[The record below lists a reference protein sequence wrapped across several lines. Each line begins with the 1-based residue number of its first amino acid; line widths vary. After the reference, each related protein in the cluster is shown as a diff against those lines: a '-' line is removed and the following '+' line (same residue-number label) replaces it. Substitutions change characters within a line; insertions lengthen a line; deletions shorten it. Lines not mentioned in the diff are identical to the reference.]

1 MLTDL
6 NVPYLVIAL
15 LVLIFSLSV
24 HEAAHAWS
32 ASQLGDDTA
41 KRLGRVTLNPVVHVD
56 PIGTL
61 LLPLVAMLSG
71 APLIGWAKPTPVNTR
86 NLRHPRRD
94 HILVTAA
101 GPISNLVI
109 ALAAAAALR
118 AGASG
123 GNWLGMLVLEAL
135 TLNVL
140 LAVFNML
147 PIPPLDGG
155 QIVMGLLPPRVAM
168 RLRFLYEYGFLIL
181 MVLLV
186 TGVLWALIR
195 AAVLCDSLVAALTSR
210 KRVVSG
216 MRPTGQLHLGHLV
229 GALQNWIALQEQV
242 PTVSTSSPTGTR

>member
-1 MLTDL
+1 MAPDL
-6 NVPYLVIAL
+6 NVPYLIIAF

-32 ASQLGDDTA
+32 ASRLGDDTA

-61 LLPLVAMLSG
+61 LLPLVAMVSG

-86 NLRHPRRD
+86 NLTHPRRD
-94 HILVTAA
+94 HILVTVA
-101 GPISNLVI
+101 GPASNMVI
-109 ALAAAAALR
+109 AFAAAVALR

-123 GNWLGMLVLEAL
+123 DWLGLLVIEAL

-155 QIVMGLLPPRVAM
+155 QILMAVVPPRIAVH
-168 RLRFLYEYGFLIL
+168 LRFLYEYGFLIL
-181 MVLLV
+181 MGLLV
-186 TGVLWALIR
+186 TGILGSLIGPPYYVILSWLR
-195 AAVLCDSLVAALTSR
+195 
-210 KRVVSG
+210 
-216 MRPTGQLHLGHLV
+216 
-229 GALQNWIALQEQV
+229 
-242 PTVSTSSPTGTR
+242 

>member
-1 MLTDL
+1 LAPDI
-6 NVPYLVIAL
+6 NVTNLIISL

-41 KRLGRVTLNPVVHVD
+41 KRLGRVTLNPIAHTD

-61 LLPLVAMLSG
+61 LLPLIAMVSG

-86 NLRHPRRD
+86 NLRQPRRD

-101 GPISNLVI
+101 GPISNLLL
-109 ALAAAAALR
+109 AFGAAAVIR
-118 AGASG
+118 AGAIAVG
-123 GNWLGMLVLEAL
+123 NGNWLDLLLYDAL

-155 QIVMGLLPPRVAM
+155 QILMALLPPHVAM
-168 RLRFLYEYGFLIL
+168 KLGFMYQYGFLIL
-181 MVLLV
+181 LGLLV
-186 TGVLWALIR
+186 AGILWSVIGPPYYLI
-195 AAVLCDSLVAALTSR
+195 LSWLL
-210 KRVVSG
+210 
-216 MRPTGQLHLGHLV
+216 
-229 GALQNWIALQEQV
+229 
-242 PTVSTSSPTGTR
+242 

>member
-1 MLTDL
+1 MLPDP
-6 NVPYLVIAL
+6 NVPAIVIAF
-15 LVLIFSLSV
+15 LVLILSLSV

-61 LLPLVAMLSG
+61 LLPLIAMVSG
-71 APLIGWAKPTPVNTR
+71 APVIGWAKPTPVNTR

-101 GPISNLVI
+101 GPISNLLI
-109 ALAAAAALR
+109 AFAAAAALR
-118 AGASG
+118 AGATSG
-123 GNWLGMLVLEAL
+123 DWFGLLVFEAL

-155 QIVMGLLPPRVAM
+155 QIVMALLPPRVA
-168 RLRFLYEYGFLIL
+168 LQLGFLYQYGFLIL
-181 MVLLV
+181 MGLLV
-186 TGVLWALIR
+186 TGVLGYLIGPPYY
-195 AAVLCDSLVAALTSR
+195 VILSWLS
-210 KRVVSG
+210 
-216 MRPTGQLHLGHLV
+216 
-229 GALQNWIALQEQV
+229 
-242 PTVSTSSPTGTR
+242 